1 MSKIS
6 ASLKQ
11 EEELEGEQQL
21 FAKLLAESEIKSV
34 LQEGEVIEGEIVAI
48 TKGEVLV
55 NFGGKAEG
63 VIQGKDLAFCKDEES
78 DIQMGASVLAVV
90 LVPEDDEG
98 RAVLSFRKARAER
111 KWREMEKKFKEKAPV
126 SVTVVQPNKG
136 GLIVNAEGLQGF
148 VPISQLGPDH
158 YPSTIQKGPGFA
170 DAAIAYLT
178 QFVGSSFEAL
188 IIEYERENNRLIL
201 SERLLLQQI
210 KGVKPLEEF
219 EFKVGDAVTGKVVA
233 IKDFGVF
240 VDLGITSGLV
250 HISEMSW
257 DRVNHPGDLVR
268 IGDDLEVKVIG
279 IEEGGRR
286 VSLSMKQLLNNPW
299 ARVANKYSLG
309 QTVQGTVTKIVDY
322 GAFVQIEP
330 GFDGLV
336 HISELSSL
344 HVKDPADILKEG
356 KECDFKIILL
366 DVDQQRLGLSYK
378 QANIEQGI
386 FDDNQEPLPE
396 PPPGAETKSPA
407 SLEDSNQVVVSEE
420 ELKES
425 NAPEVE
431 SVDTDVDSQ
440 EQAATAPD
448 AIEETAEID
457 PEQVIQDLTAIE
469 GVGPKVAEKLIDNG
483 YRSIAQVAEASIA
496 ALSLIPGLRR
506 ASADK
511 IKTAA
516 ENHLSSQG

>member
-1 MSKIS
+1 
-6 ASLKQ
+6 L
-11 EEELEGEQQL
+11 
-21 FAKLLAESEIKSV
+21 
-34 LQEGEVIEGEIVAI
+34 
-48 TKGEVLV
+48 
-55 NFGGKAEG
+55 
-63 VIQGKDLAFCKDEES
+63 
-78 DIQMGASVLAVV
+78 
-90 LVPEDDEG
+90 
-98 RAVLSFRKARAER
+98 
-111 KWREMEKKFKEKAPV
+111 
-126 SVTVVQPNKG
+126 
-136 GLIVNAEGLQGF
+136 
-148 VPISQLGPDH
+148 
-158 YPSTIQKGPGFA
+158 
-170 DAAIAYLT
+170 
-178 QFVGSSFEAL
+178 
-188 IIEYERENNRLIL
+188 
-201 SERLLLQQI
+201 
-210 KGVKPLEEF
+210 
-219 EFKVGDAVTGKVVA
+219 
-233 IKDFGVF
+233 
-240 VDLGITSGLV
+240 ITSGLV